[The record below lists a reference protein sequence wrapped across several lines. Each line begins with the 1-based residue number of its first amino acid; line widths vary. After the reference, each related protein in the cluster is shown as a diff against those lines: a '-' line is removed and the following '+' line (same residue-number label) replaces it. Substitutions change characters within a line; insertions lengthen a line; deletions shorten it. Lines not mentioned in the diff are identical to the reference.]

1 MIYKKTEF
9 KEIEIYK
16 TIGFKTFRD
25 YDNYLIYENG
35 EIYSKKQKKFLKF
48 KDINGYKSIGL
59 YNEKE
64 KKQKYFLVHRIIYE
78 TFKGEIPLGYQ
89 IDHINGLRDDNN
101 LNNLRL
107 LTAKENINN
116 KHNLD
121 IYKEINKKYYLKYK
135 DKKKIY
141 NQKYYQLNKD
151 YIKKQHKIYY
161 NSKLK
166 KL

>member
-9 KEIEIYK
+9 KEVEIYN
-16 TIGFKTFRD
+16 IIRFKTFRD

-35 EIYSKKQKKFLKF
+35 KIYSKKQKKFLKF

-107 LTAKENINN
+107 LTVKENINN

-151 YIKKQHKIYY
+151 YIKQQHKFYY
-161 NSKLK
+161 NNLK
-166 KL
+166 KSN